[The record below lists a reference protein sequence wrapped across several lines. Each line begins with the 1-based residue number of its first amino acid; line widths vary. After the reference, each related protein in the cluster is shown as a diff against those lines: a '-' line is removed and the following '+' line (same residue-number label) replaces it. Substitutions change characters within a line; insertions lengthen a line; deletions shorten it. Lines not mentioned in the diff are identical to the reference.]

1 MHDEASSHYVSMI
14 DQTSLGHKFLK
25 EEFGYTP
32 TVGWQI
38 DPFGHSNTHAWL
50 SSAVGFDSLF
60 FGRID
65 YQDHDKRM
73 TEKRMEMI
81 WKVTTSSFTSRLTD
95 KMTTRYMH
103 FRAQN
108 LTRIRRY
115 SQASSQAATTAPLL
129 AFASTLHATI
139 AEMIPWLT
147 TSTWKHAMRMIK
159 FKRSSPPS

>member
-25 EEFGYTP
+25 EEFRYTP

-65 YQDHDKRM
+65 YQDHGKRM

-81 WKVTTSSFTSRLTD
+81 WKVSFSSF
-95 KMTTRYMH
+95 
-103 FRAQN
+103 
-108 LTRIRRY
+108 
-115 SQASSQAATTAPLL
+115 
-129 AFASTLHATI
+129 
-139 AEMIPWLT
+139 
-147 TSTWKHAMRMIK
+147 
-159 FKRSSPPS
+159 

>member
-1 MHDEASSHYVSMI
+1 MVDGVNILIEKIHISFVLSKNRLFECIVMHDEASAHYVSMI

-65 YQDHDKRM
+65 YQDHDNRM
-73 TEKRMEMI
+73 AEKTMEMI
-81 WKVTTSSFTSRLTD
+81 WKVPISSL
-95 KMTTRYMH
+95 
-103 FRAQN
+103 
-108 LTRIRRY
+108 
-115 SQASSQAATTAPLL
+115 
-129 AFASTLHATI
+129 
-139 AEMIPWLT
+139 
-147 TSTWKHAMRMIK
+147 
-159 FKRSSPPS
+159 RSS